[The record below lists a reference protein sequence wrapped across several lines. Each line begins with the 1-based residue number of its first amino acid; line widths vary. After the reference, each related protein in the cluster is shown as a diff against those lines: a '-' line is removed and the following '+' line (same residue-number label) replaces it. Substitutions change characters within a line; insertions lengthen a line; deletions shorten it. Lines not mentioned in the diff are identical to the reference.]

1 MARILIP
8 ENFEEQYQ
16 LFKKIYEKHL
26 QDGSNSI
33 FTGHFDIEQDHEKII
48 EAHESHTKAKEY
60 ERKAELETEK
70 RNVLWPKR
78 DNSLR
83 PMAQFLKARYKK
95 IPHELGEWGFT
106 VDSSPQRKKYTRKP
120 KAE

>member
-8 ENFEEQYQ
+8 ENFEEQYK
-16 LFKKIYEKHL
+16 LFKRIYKKHL
-26 QDGSNSI
+26 QDGNNSVFI
-33 FTGHFDIEQDHEKII
+33 GNFDIEQEHEKIE
-48 EAHESHTKAKEY
+48 EAYESHTKAKEY
-60 ERKAELETEK
+60 ERMAELETEK

-83 PMAQFLKARYKK
+83 GMAQFLKGKYNKR
-95 IPHELGEWGFT
+95 PHELGEWGFT

-120 KAE
+120 KDK